1 MRKYKHIKSINQS
14 TNQPTSPHLT
24 LSKLSEGQHGPLE
37 NAPQTPLQKKKK
49 KKKNNQLKNRL
60 LGWNLNNN

>member
-14 TNQPTSPHLT
+14 TNQPTSPHLEQIVRGAAWAIVKCT
-24 LSKLSEGQHGPLE
+24 SE
-37 NAPQTPLQKKKK
+37 TPPKKKK
-49 KKKNNQLKNRL
+49 KKKKTNQLNHRL

>member
-37 NAPQTPLQKKKK
+37 NAPQTPPQKKKK
-49 KKKNNQLKNRL
+49 KKKNQPIKSQIIGLELK
-60 LGWNLNNN
+60 